1 MKRFK
6 DILFVYSGNAKANPS
21 ALKQAMHLAAANGGK
36 LTVLTVLK
44 KLSEGW
50 HYKIPLERYLKEEV
64 EKDVATAVADL
75 GDATS
80 LEPEITFTSGETFI
94 QVIGRVLSEGHD
106 LVVKAVENA
115 SDRPSLGFPTTDMHL
130 LRKCPCPLWLFKRP
144 VEEHEELRVL
154 AAIDPPMERSAEDE
168 MTRMTLQLGTSLTAM
183 FDHASLEVFHCWEL
197 PYEDT
202 LRNSPFI
209 RASEEEIEEQIGE
222 ERASHRQA
230 IAEATASFN
239 SEFDFK
245 IDLTKGNPTE
255 ILPSRVSERG
265 INLIVMGTVGR
276 TGIQGLFI
284 GNTAETVLSR
294 VDCSVLAVK
303 PEGFETPVK
312 PAAAVLPA
320 ALPVT

>member
-6 DILFVYSGNAKANPS
+6 NILFVYSGNADANPS
-21 ALKQAMHLAAANGGK
+21 ALKQAMQLAAANGGK

-44 KLSEGW
+44 KLSEDW

-64 EKDVATAVADL
+64 EKDVATAVEELRDT
-75 GDATS
+75 TS
-80 LEPEITFTSGETFI
+80 LEPHIVFASGEAFL
-94 QVIGRVLSEGHD
+94 QVIGRVLSDGHD
-106 LVVKAVENA
+106 LVVKAVENV

-144 VEEHEELRVL
+144 VNEHDELRIL
-154 AAIDPPMERSAEDE
+154 AAIDPPMERSADDG
-168 MTRMTLQLGTSLTAM
+168 MARMILQLGTSLTTM
-183 FDHASLEVFHCWEL
+183 FDRASLEVLHCWEL

-209 RASEEEIEEQIGE
+209 RASEEEIEEQICS
-222 ERASHRQA
+222 ERKSHKQA
-230 IAEATASFN
+230 IAEATASFT

-303 PEGFETPVK
+303 PEGFETPVR
-312 PAAAVLPA
+312 PAASVSSASST
-320 ALPVT
+320 VT